1 MNKLLVKRSSTI
13 ASCEGVNENK
23 KIKLPES
30 AVYQSI
36 NEELKEK
43 TNQFWAPKKKANI
56 KI

>member
-43 TNQFWAPKKKANI
+43 NQSILSTKKESKY
-56 KI
+56 